1 VRAKRIV
8 LVGRVAPSPVIDLE
22 GVVVVADG
30 TLVERAL
37 DAGRN
42 LGKLLV
48 RVSDPST

>member
-1 VRAKRIV
+1 VLDVR
-8 LVGRVAPSPVIDLE
+8 RVDRLLGAGGHEDLD
-22 GVVVVADG
+22 GVVTVTNGA
-30 TLVERAL
+30 LVERAL